1 MERSSG
7 SRGRPSCSREPD
19 RTNHSFDGACPYAL
33 SREGREFVR
42 SPHWVAA
49 RSLTGPNIPYHFTAH
64 SRCSG
69 RHMTELANINGDGRE
84 GCFGTLTGHMTE
96 LAKSRG
102 KVGRSPTIGRT
113 SSRNAVVERL
123 PPRLDQ
129 RAGLRRLTRHGR
141 LHGDPARPSH
151 KISSYVGLDGDAPCA
166 TSSSSVHGAET
177 HVGTPGGLATQ
188 GEGRPQR
195 SLSSA

>member
-1 MERSSG
+1 MPYTRT
-7 SRGRPSCSREPD
+7 GRRLLHP
-19 RTNHSFDGACPYAL
+19 NHSG
-33 SREGREFVR
+33 
-42 SPHWVAA
+42 VAA
-49 RSLTGPNIPYHFTAH
+49 NLTGPTIPYHSTAH
-64 SRCSG
+64 SRRSG

-102 KVGRSPTIGRT
+102 KVGRSPTMGRT

-123 PPRLDQ
+123 PLRLDQ

-141 LHGDPARPSH
+141 LHGEPARPSH

-188 GEGRPQR
+188 GGGRPQR